1 MNTRYQPIE
10 APFFVQN
17 RKRFVREMSP
27 QAMAVFHSNDVMPR
41 SGDQTFP
48 FRQNAHFFYL
58 TGIDQEESAL
68 ILFPDC
74 PKPEYKEILFIRRTN
89 EHLITWEGPKLT
101 QAEARAL
108 SGIETV
114 LWMDQMDGIFHAL
127 MMQAQVLYLNGN
139 EQERFQ
145 NPVPSRDHRFAL
157 KVRQDYPM
165 HTLARTQPILRSLVM
180 IKAPH
185 EVEIMRNAIRITGDA
200 FQRVCASLRPGMME
214 YELEAEM
221 IYEFIRQGARG
232 HAYEPIV
239 AGGANACILHYIQNN
254 ARLQDGD
261 VVLLDFGAEYGNYA
275 ADLSR
280 TLPVSGRFSSRQAQ
294 VYDAVL
300 RTLRMAKQMMVPG
313 QTLQEIQKETESY
326 LGYELYELGLVTT
339 KNPDKKDIQ
348 RYFMHGIGHHLG
360 LDVHDLADRNIP
372 LQAGMVIT
380 CEPGI
385 YIREESLGIRLEN
398 NILVTDHQPQDL
410 MAEIPIEREAIEEL
424 MSSMVKY

>member
-1 MNTRYQPIE
+1 MNTRYQPID
-10 APFFVQN
+10 ASFFVQN
-17 RKRFVREMSP
+17 RKRFTRDISP
-27 QAMAVFHSNDVMPR
+27 QAMAVFLANDPMPR

-48 FRQNAHFFYL
+48 YRQNTHFFYL

-74 PKPEYKEILFIRRTN
+74 PKQEYKEILFIRRTN

-101 QAEARAL
+101 QEEAKTL
-108 SGIETV
+108 SGIQTV
-114 LWMDQMDGIFHAL
+114 LWMDQMEGIFYAL
-127 MMQAQVLYLNGN
+127 MMQSQILYLNGN

-145 NPVPSRDHRFAL
+145 NPVPSRDHRFAQ
-157 KVRQDYPM
+157 KVRQEFPL
-165 HTLARTQPILRSLVM
+165 HALARAQPILRNLVM
-180 IKAPH
+180 IKAPQ
-185 EVEIMRNAIRITGDA
+185 EVETMRTAIRITGDA
-200 FQRVCASLRPGMME
+200 FQRVCTSLRPGIME
-214 YELEAEM
+214 FELEAEM

-280 TLPVSGRFSSRQAQ
+280 SIPVSGRFSSRQAQ

-313 QTLQEIQKETESY
+313 QTLAEIQKESESY
-326 LGYELYELGLVTT
+326 LGYELHALGLVNA
-339 KNPDKKDIQ
+339 KSPDKKDIQ

-360 LDVHDLADRNIP
+360 LDVHDLADRNLP

-385 YIREESLGIRLEN
+385 YIREEGLGIRLEN
-398 NILVTDHQPQDL
+398 NILITDHQPQDL

-424 MSSMVKY
+424 MNSMVKY